1 MSNPNDVVYTP
12 EWIALDM
19 IKHFKP
25 EGIILDPCSGGGVF
39 FNNLEGNKYFCE
51 IEKGVDFFDFELPVR
66 WIISNPPY
74 SIFDEWLT
82 HSLPLADEVCYLIPV
97 NKLLSSYKKL
107 QEVYKW
113 GGIKHI
119 RYYGS
124 GRKIGFPFGF
134 PVGAVHLSKNY
145 KGEVG
150 ISFA

>member
-12 EWIALDM
+12 KWIALDM
-19 IKHFKP
+19 INHFKP
-25 EGIILDPCSGGGVF
+25 EGVILDPCAGGGVF
-39 FNNLEGNKYFCE
+39 FNNLEGDKYFCE
-51 IEKGVDFFDFELPVR
+51 IENGVDFFDFQLPVR

-82 HSLPLADEVCYLIPV
+82 HSLSLADEICYLIPV

>member
-82 HSLPLADEVCYLIPV
+82 HSLSLADEVCYLIPV

>member
-19 IKHFKP
+19 IKHFNP
-25 EGIILDPCSGGGVF
+25 QGAILDPCAGGGVF
-39 FNNLEGNKYFCE
+39 FNNLQGDKYFCE
-51 IEKGVDFFDFELPVR
+51 IEKGIDFFNFQLPVK
-66 WIISNPPY
+66 WIMSNPPY
-74 SIFDEWLT
+74 SIFDEWLK
-82 HSLPLADEVCYLIPV
+82 HSLFLADEICYLIPV

-134 PVGAVHLSKNY
+134 PVGAVHLSKDY
-145 KGEVG
+145 KGEMG
-150 ISFA
+150 ISFG